1 MSGLHDLV
9 AGEGECSTSNPM
21 ASFMKQFQKDRS
33 LEQDRIHAMETGP
46 LAGKQ
51 AFRSAKGKAPSHS
64 QEFFMP
70 ESDPL
75 APIAADRFQ
84 FPEMQRELE
93 LLPELPASVSHP
105 AMAGDPA
112 LANGN
117 WASEFLAH
125 HPHPSAGVRGSNGGA
140 PPEFAEFDQI
150 FHAHHGQP
158 PTSVMP
164 RHRELLDEFLS
175 SEPQLRTLTS
185 APLDRATTAAFDQA
199 FDHAE
204 RHVQAD
210 KATISDQ
217 DWAQQFQAASEVS
230 AHKLTDT
237 SHSTQASQWVEEFS
251 QAQADA
257 MEAPVTS
264 DDALAAQASSLLNSL
279 DLENDP
285 KLRKSKFVYFMERLR
300 DNDFVVEGDQ
310 VVDKTKQRNWASEF
324 SQTTDNQPSWADEFE
339 KRMDAR
345 RAEDHAD
352 GAMWSQ
358 EFAKGLEKN
367 WAEEFETQDGG
378 PTAST
383 AAADW
388 AKEFAQD
395 ADFRDIEDAF
405 NNSQLMEEWVDEYRK
420 NIAHLAQD
428 PVDQEWDAMQK
439 QWEKENPAV
448 GMGYRADRD
457 QYHNYAFESDN
468 PFLANDNP
476 LPDDATIAHMD
487 LGDAIMALEARV
499 QRDPQDARAWHSLGI
514 RQQENEQDALAIAS
528 LQKAVQLGAGS
539 TNAYIDLAVS
549 YTNENCRLDAYDA
562 LESWISS
569 HPKYQSLLGKSAAG
583 KSPLQ
588 QQNDPRQRHQ
598 YIEQLYLQAV
608 RQNPQPETMDPDVQV
623 ALGVLSHVVED
634 YDKATDC
641 FQTALNLRPD
651 DYLLWNKLGATLAN
665 SRQPQKAMDAYFTA
679 LELKPSYIR
688 ARYNLAISSINLGLH
703 REAAEH
709 LLGALALQKR
719 SATTMN
725 SDQAGEGGGSLGKS
739 AIGAPAGPA
748 AISSNLW
755 STLKMTMQI
764 LDHPDLAEA
773 CDHHSLDEFQGRFD
787 F

>member
-9 AGEGECSTSNPM
+9 AGGGECSTSNPM

-33 LEQDRIHAMETGP
+33 LEQDRINAMEAGP
-46 LAGKQ
+46 LVGKQ
-51 AFRSAKGKAPSHS
+51 AFRSTKGKAPNYS
-64 QEFFMP
+64 QDFFMP

-75 APIAADRFQ
+75 APMAADQFQ

-93 LLPELPASVSHP
+93 LLPDLPASVSHP
-105 AMAGDPA
+105 AMVGDPA

-117 WASEFLAH
+117 WASEFLTH
-125 HPHPSAGVRGSNGGA
+125 HRPSAGIQGSHGG
-140 PPEFAEFDQI
+140 PPPDFAEFEQV

-158 PTSVMP
+158 PASVMVG
-164 RHRELLDEFLS
+164 HRELLNEYLK
-175 SEPQLRTLTS
+175 SEPQQRALAS
-185 APLDRATTAAFDQA
+185 VPLDHAATAAFDQA

-204 RHVQAD
+204 RRIQAD
-210 KATISDQ
+210 NATISDQ
-217 DWAQQFQAASEVS
+217 DWAQQFKAASEVS
-230 AHKLTDT
+230 AHKPMDT
-237 SHSTQASQWVEEFS
+237 PLPTQASQWVEEFNQMQS
-251 QAQADA
+251 DSMA
-257 MEAPVTS
+257 APATT
-264 DDALAAQASSLLNSL
+264 DDGLAAQASSLLNSL

-285 KLRKSKFVYFMERLR
+285 KLRKSKFVYFMEKLR

-310 VVDKTKQRNWASEF
+310 VVDKTKQQDWASEF
-324 SQTTDNQPSWADEFE
+324 SQTTGNQPSWTDEFE

-352 GAMWSQ
+352 GGMWSQ

-367 WAEEFETQDGG
+367 WAEEFETQGG
-378 PTAST
+378 GAASST
-383 AAADW
+383 AADW

-395 ADFRDIEDAF
+395 TDFRDIEDAF

-468 PFLANDNP
+468 PFLASDST
-476 LPDDATIAHMD
+476 LPDDTTIAHMD
-487 LGDAIMALEARV
+487 LGDAILALEARV
-499 QRDPQDARAWHSLGI
+499 QQNPQDARAWHSLGI

-528 LQKAVQLGAGS
+528 LRKAVGLGAGL

-569 HPKYQSLLGKSAAG
+569 HSKYQSLLGTSATG
-583 KSPLQ
+583 KPPLQ
-588 QQNDPRQRHQ
+588 QQKDPHQRHQ
-598 YIEQLYLQAV
+598 YIENLYLQAV

-719 SATTMN
+719 SAATMN
-725 SDQAGEGGGSLGKS
+725 SLGDQSAEGSAGQP
-739 AIGAPAGPA
+739 AVGAPAGPA

-773 CDHHSLDEFQGRFD
+773 CDHQSLDEFQGRFD